1 MKPTI
6 ICLCIL
12 LMAGFS
18 FSYQEQAEET
28 PEYGWKNGVVG
39 GLNLMQTSF
48 SNWQQGGENSFSFQ
62 LNLNAIFENDR
73 ENFNWKNTGKITYGN
88 VKVGDQD
95 MRKSIDEI
103 KVESVFTYKMA
114 KILNP
119 FFAATGETQITK
131 GYIYNDP
138 EKVAISDFFDPA
150 YFRQSVGIN
159 YKPNETIQTRLGP
172 SLKQTI
178 TSDFPQPYADD
189 TTTPDKIEK
198 TRIEIGAESV
208 TDLFLKISEN
218 ILLTSKLELFSNFK
232 AFNAIDVRWDTIL
245 TFELIK
251 YVNVNFSILLFYDR
265 DMSLKSQLK
274 QSHALGLTLTLI

>member
-119 FFAATGETQITK
+119 FLPPRVKPRSQKDTSTMTLKRWPSQI
-131 GYIYNDP
+131 
-138 EKVAISDFFDPA
+138 
-150 YFRQSVGIN
+150 
-159 YKPNETIQTRLGP
+159 
-172 SLKQTI
+172 
-178 TSDFPQPYADD
+178 
-189 TTTPDKIEK
+189 
-198 TRIEIGAESV
+198 
-208 TDLFLKISEN
+208 FLIR
-218 ILLTSKLELFSNFK
+218 LTSGKVLE
-232 AFNAIDVRWDTIL
+232 
-245 TFELIK
+245 
-251 YVNVNFSILLFYDR
+251 
-265 DMSLKSQLK
+265 
-274 QSHALGLTLTLI
+274 